1 MEAAELMNHFHQ
13 EAISRI
19 DRMIMWIRS
28 EAIRHELELIKNN
41 IVLGSMKDER
51 DIEAALNG
59 ALRGSE
65 FPGDMVGRPRDDFD
79 E

>member
-1 MEAAELMNHFHQ
+1 MNHFHQ
-13 EAISRI
+13 EAINRI
-19 DRMIMWIRS
+19 DRMMVWIRS

-41 IVLGSMKDER
+41 IVLGSMSDEHE
-51 DIEAALNG
+51 IEDALSG

-65 FPGDMVGRPRDDFD
+65 FPGDRVGRPRDDFD